1 MKNDFSDYDTNSV
14 EELLTE
20 LGLDLMRINN
30 KLFPKLG
37 CMPFASKDDEG
48 LMLAIYH
55 SLANTQSEVMSR
67 LRKGENDF
75 HFKGE

>member
-1 MKNDFSDYDTNSV
+1 
-14 EELLTE
+14 
-20 LGLDLMRINN
+20 
-30 KLFPKLG
+30 
-37 CMPFASKDDEG
+37 
-48 LMLAIYH
+48 MLAIYH